1 MFRSIPEV
9 TKNLLAINIMMFV
22 ATWLL
27 QSQIDLNKIFAL
39 FYYKSEH
46 FRPWQIITHMF
57 MHGGP
62 RHLLFN
68 MMSLY
73 FVGSRLEA
81 QWGGKKYI
89 NFYLLAGLGSVL
101 LHAIVQNYEV
111 THNQIGIDSMSLGA
125 SGAIFGL
132 LTAYGLYWP
141 NTEFHIYGIV
151 PVKVKYIVVFS
162 ILGALFFGLTGQQ
175 QGVGH
180 FAHLGGALI
189 GFIIVKFWNKYDR
202 GSFY

>member
-1 MFRSIPEV
+1 MLRNIPEV
-9 TKNLLAINIMMFV
+9 TKNILAINVLMYV

-27 QSQIDLNKIFAL
+27 KSKIDLEQILNL
-39 FYYKSEH
+39 YYFKSE
-46 FRPWQIITHMF
+46 FFKPWQVITHMF

-62 RHLLFN
+62 RHLFFN
-68 MMSLY
+68 MLALF
-73 FVGSRLEA
+73 FVGSKLEIH
-81 QWGGKKYI
+81 WGAKKFL
-89 NFYLLAGLGSVL
+89 NFYLLTGLGSVL
-101 LHAIVQNYEV
+101 LYGIVQHYEV
-111 THNQIGIDSMSLGA
+111 MNGLIGINSSARGA

-151 PVKVKYIVVFS
+151 PVKVKYIVIFS
-162 ILGALFFGLTGQQ
+162 IVGALFMGLTGQQ

-189 GFIIVKFWNKYDR
+189 GFLLVKYWNKNDR
-202 GSFY
+202 TSFY